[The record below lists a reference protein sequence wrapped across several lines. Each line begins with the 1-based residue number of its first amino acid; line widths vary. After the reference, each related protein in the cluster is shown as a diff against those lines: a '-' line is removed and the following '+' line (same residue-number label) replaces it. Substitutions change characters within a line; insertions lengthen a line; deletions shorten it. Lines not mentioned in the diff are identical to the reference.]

1 MATLE
6 HLAATGDRWEGRI
19 VRVAFRWMTTNAPLL
34 ILSLILG
41 VLAWIVAVEES
52 DPTREE
58 LFPQAIPVTLVNLPE
73 GMTIV
78 EVFDEEVEVT
88 VRAPDSVWNSLKVDD
103 FAVTADLTELGT
115 GTREVPIGLVLD
127 KYPSR
132 VTQVEP
138 EHITVVLQPEAEQ
151 TVPVRVEVEGE
162 PTLGYFKRA
171 SVVNPREVKVSG
183 PSTYVARVVEVATQ
197 VSVEDAT
204 ADIEGKFLLQPL
216 DSEGQPVP
224 YVKLT
229 VGRVDVRI
237 PIELSTYYRPL
248 AVKVTLEGQ
257 IAYGYRI
264 TEISV
269 DPPSVTASGL
279 PSVIAALPGF
289 IETEPISIE
298 GARADVVE
306 RPALNIPSDVSVVMD
321 EQPVVRVSIEAIQ
334 SSLTVVITPQI
345 QGLDPGYTTTIS
357 PETVE
362 VILSGPLPVLETL
375 EDGDVRI
382 LLDLFGLPPETHQI
396 EPQIVVP
403 EGVTA
408 QSINPA
414 TIQVEVAIAPTPT
427 PTED

>member
-1 MATLE
+1 MKATL
-6 HLAATGDRWEGRI
+6 
-19 VRVAFRWMTTNAPLL
+19 RWMTSNAPLL

-41 VLAWIVAVEES
+41 VLAWVVAVEEG

-58 LFPQAIPVTLVNLPE
+58 RFPQALPVTLVNLPE

-103 FAVTADLTELGT
+103 FTATADLTELGT
-115 GTREVPIGLVLD
+115 GIHEVPIHLVLD
-127 KYPSR
+127 KHPSR
-132 VTQVEP
+132 VTQFEP
-138 EHITVVLQPEAEQ
+138 EDITLVLQPEAEQ
-151 TVPVRVEVEGE
+151 TVPVHVQVEGE
-162 PTLGYFKRA
+162 PTLGYLKRA
-171 SVVNPREVKVSG
+171 SVVDPREVKVSG
-183 PSTYVARVVEVATQ
+183 PSTYVAQVVKAATR
-197 VSVEDAT
+197 VSVEGAT
-204 ADIEGKFLLQPL
+204 ADIEGKFQLQPL

-224 YVKLT
+224 YVELALE
-229 VGRVDVRI
+229 RVDVRI

-269 DPPSVTASGL
+269 DPPSVTASGH

-298 GARADVVE
+298 RAQADIVE
-306 RPALNIPSDVSVVMD
+306 RPALNIPSGVSVVMD

-345 QGLDPGYTTTIS
+345 QGLDPGYTTTVS
-357 PETVE
+357 PETVV

-375 EDGDVRI
+375 EDDDVRI
-382 LLDLFGLPPETHQI
+382 LLDLFGLLPGTHQI
-396 EPQIVVP
+396 EPQIAVP

-427 PTED
+427 PSED

>member
-1 MATLE
+1 
-6 HLAATGDRWEGRI
+6 
-19 VRVAFRWMTTNAPLL
+19 
-34 ILSLILG
+34 
-41 VLAWIVAVEES
+41 
-52 DPTREE
+52 
-58 LFPQAIPVTLVNLPE
+58 
-73 GMTIV
+73 
-78 EVFDEEVEVT
+78 
-88 VRAPDSVWNSLKVDD
+88 
-103 FAVTADLTELGT
+103 
-115 GTREVPIGLVLD
+115 
-127 KYPSR
+127 

-138 EHITVVLQPEAEQ
+138 DHITLALQPKAEQ
-151 TVPVRVEVEGE
+151 TVPVHVQVEGE

-171 SVVNPREVKVSG
+171 AVVNPREVKVSG
-183 PSTYVARVVEVATQ
+183 PSTYVAQVVEAAAK

-204 ADIEGKFLLQPL
+204 ADIEGQFQLQPL
-216 DSEGQPVP
+216 DSEGRPVP
-224 YVKLT
+224 YVKLALE
-229 VGRVDVRI
+229 GVDVRI

-269 DPPSVTASGL
+269 EPPSVTASGL
-279 PSVIAALPGF
+279 PSIIAALPGF

-298 GARADVVE
+298 GAQADVVE
-306 RPALNIPSDVSVVMD
+306 RPALNIPSEVSVVMD

-345 QGLDPGYTTTIS
+345 QGLDPGYSTTIS

-375 EDGDVRI
+375 EDDDVRI
-382 LLDLFGLPPETHQI
+382 LLDLFGLPSGTHQI
-396 EPQIVVP
+396 EPQIVAP
-403 EGVTA
+403 ESVTA

-414 TIQVEVAIAPTPT
+414 TIQVAVAIMPTST